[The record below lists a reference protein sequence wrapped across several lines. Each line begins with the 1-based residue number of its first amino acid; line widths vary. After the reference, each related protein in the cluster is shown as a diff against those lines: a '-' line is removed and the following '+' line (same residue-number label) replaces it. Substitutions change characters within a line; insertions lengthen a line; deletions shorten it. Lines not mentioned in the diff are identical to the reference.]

1 MKQRLLL
8 SLLVLAVFVAT
19 PVVAQ
24 DAHNDP
30 NADGTTGLFVVP
42 RASTLQPGAFSI
54 GAYYRTLARE
64 EGGTNVE
71 DGGIVGAFA
80 FGATERLEIFASFQP
95 RVGIRRDFLVEERL
109 GIPKRLAP
117 RLNDHPFA
125 TADWADGVGDL
136 RAGLKYKVAG
146 DPLSYD
152 GLAVSGQVKFPTADD
167 EEGIGTGEFD
177 FIGSLIGSYEIA
189 EMIGINGTLGF
200 LFGGDPDAF
209 DLSNE
214 IHWGSGV
221 HIGTRSPIQGIVE
234 LFGVTYVDD
243 SESPFVGE
251 FPPPSPGTI
260 APFLGLDDY
269 AVIQG
274 GLRLSLDNGLAIGG
288 AVNYNLAIDVPDDL
302 EGQVDLEEL
311 GSFVHVS
318 YTWRPQPVAFR
329 GTAPRALPPVNRPP
343 TLECRAEQTTVRQG
357 ESVRLFADVNDP
369 DGDAVTVTWTASA
382 GTITPETGTEVTWS
396 TEGVAAGS
404 GPISATASD
413 GFGGSDSCELR
424 MTVEAPPAPP
434 EPVTQN
440 FVCSE
445 FDSGSARIDNRCKAV
460 LDDIALQLR
469 DNPEATAA
477 ITGHS
482 DNVGSADRN
491 REIAQERAD
500 NARQYLVETHGI
512 DAARITTES
521 AGGDQPVADN
531 STRAGRA
538 QNRRIEIV
546 VTIPGE

>member
-1 MKQRLLL
+1 MKQRFLFF
-8 SLLVLAVFVAT
+8 LLVLALCVAT
-19 PVVAQ
+19 PAVAQ

-30 NADGTTGLFVVP
+30 NAHGTTGLFVVP

-95 RVGIRRDFLVEERL
+95 RVGIRRDFILEEKL
-109 GIPKRLAP
+109 GVPKPLAP

-125 TADWADGVGDL
+125 ATDWTDSVGDL

-152 GLAVSGQVKFPTADD
+152 GLAVSGHVKFPTADD
-167 EEGIGTGEFD
+167 EEGIGTGKFD
-177 FIGSLIGSYEIA
+177 FGGNVIGSYEA
-189 EMIGINGTLGF
+189 GEMIGINGTVGV
-200 LFGGDPDAF
+200 LFRQDPDEF

-214 IHWGSGV
+214 LHYGAGLHV
-221 HIGTRSPIQGIVE
+221 GTRFPVQGIFE
-234 LFGVTYVDD
+234 LFGVSYFDD
-243 SESPFVGE
+243 ADTDILQGVPA
-251 FPPPSPGTI
+251 
-260 APFLGLDDY
+260 APFLGLVDY
-269 AVIQG
+269 TVVQG
-274 GLRLSLDNGLAIGG
+274 GLRVSLDNGLAFGG
-288 AVNYNLAIDVPDDL
+288 GLNYNITLDEPSILGGMDL
-302 EGQVDLEEL
+302 EKL

-318 YTWRPQPVAFR
+318 WTKRPYPVVFR

-382 GTITPETGTEVTWS
+382 GTISPETGTEVTWS

-413 GFGGSDSCELR
+413 GFGGTAACELR

-434 EPVTQN
+434 EPITQN

-445 FDSGSARIDNRCKAV
+445 FDSGSTRIDNRCKAV

-469 DNPEATAA
+469 DNPRATAVV
-477 ITGHS
+477 TGHS

-491 REIAQERAD
+491 RELAQERAD
-500 NARQYLVETHGI
+500 NARQYLVETHGL
-512 DAARITTES
+512 DSGRITTES